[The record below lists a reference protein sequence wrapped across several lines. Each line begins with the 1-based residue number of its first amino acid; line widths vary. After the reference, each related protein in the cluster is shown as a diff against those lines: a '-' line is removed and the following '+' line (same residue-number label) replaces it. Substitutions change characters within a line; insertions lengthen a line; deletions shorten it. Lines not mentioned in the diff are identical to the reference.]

1 MIIFVLKVGKY
12 LFSNVFLVYLFHM
25 ALFILDLGEKRSF
38 ILARLQ
44 PMLRASFQA
53 WSLELSIFQHMQPLC
68 WPITQAKLV
77 SMNYCQPFFPLLE
90 SPQQHK
96 NWSKEL
102 KNSS

>member
-53 WSLELSIFQHMQPLC
+53 
-68 WPITQAKLV
+68 
-77 SMNYCQPFFPLLE
+77 
-90 SPQQHK
+90 
-96 NWSKEL
+96 
-102 KNSS
+102 